1 MDARTL
7 SGWPPRAFLS
17 PSILPFAL
25 VAVPNTL
32 RAPPGYESGCLIK
45 FGCWTVV
52 QIGDDNRLLVLGV
65 SFLLLF
71 LFLFFLCDHDE
82 WYVFSER
89 IGNRMF
95 QIRKL
100 SCVLSYNTYEVGSIF
115 NLFIFL
121 HISIHSPYCTYCWY
135 LTVWKYANWMK
146 FGTFGLN
153 LTSYC
158 NCVTFHS
165 HFVRN

>member
-65 SFLLLF
+65 SFLLLL
-71 LFLFFLCDHDE
+71 LFLFFF
-82 WYVFSER
+82 VR
-89 IGNRMF
+89 PRRV
-95 QIRKL
+95 IRLFRENWKQNVPNKETLL
-100 SCVLSYNTYEVGSIF
+100 SHNTYEVGSIF

-158 NCVTFHS
+158 NCMTFHS